1 MAPLNCLIAAMYRY
15 DFSVIQTIVVSCSY
29 VQVGL
34 QCGIACSYV
43 QVGLQCDTDG
53 GVAYSY
59 VQVGLQL
66 VAYSKSGWGR
76 SGYGWGRGGPWM

>member
-34 QCGIACSYV
+34 QC
-43 QVGLQCDTDG
+43 DTDG

-66 VAYSKSGWGR
+66 VAYSKSTGVLN
-76 SGYGWGRGGPWM
+76 SLVVS

>member
-1 MAPLNCLIAAMYRY
+1 MAPLNCLIAAMYWY
-15 DFSVIQTIVVSCSY
+15 DFSVIQTIVISCSY

-43 QVGLQCDTDG
+43 QAGLQCDTDG

-59 VQVGLQL
+59 IPVDLQL
-66 VAYSKSGWGR
+66 VTTAKVQVYSTV
-76 SGYGWGRGGPWM
+76 